1 MQTVSFTEAE
11 NNLKIVID
19 QVVNDDD
26 ADILEVV
33 RDRLKNP
40 AKRIRVNLDDL

>member
-1 MQTVSFTEAE
+1 MNTIQVR
-11 NNLKIVID
+11 ID
-19 QVVNDDD
+19 GD

-40 AKRIRVNLDDL
+40 AKRVKVKLENI